1 LVNVSSKFKDA
12 IYGQERKTVAKVIF
26 EMTEFDKSDNDVA
39 VTVNTEHYLSS
50 KNQVVNGQREMSYKF
65 ATFERDYFKLDGS
78 FNIPPT
84 TNADGLEFGW
94 WSDNLSGEDGVFFVK
109 PVMELSLSEPITS
122 AGFSISFDTNTGE
135 YATHFSIDAYNEAGV
150 LIHSERV
157 TDNDSD
163 VYNLQ
168 KPIENYK
175 RIVITIDKWIAS
187 YRRARIAEV
196 DFGIIKVYSGENLIS
211 LKIVEEMD
219 LLTNV
224 VPSNEL
230 SFVVDNSDKIFNIL
244 NPDRLHE
251 YIKENMKIEAKIG
264 LQLEPNQDL
273 YEYIKMGRFYLT
285 EWTVDEGAMT
295 VSIVGRS
302 IFNSLEKLSYSR
314 LLQSTNLYDLAEDI
328 FSQANITD
336 YKIDEKLKEVNT
348 SGFTEPI
355 NMREALQLIAI
366 TGQSVIKEDRNGIIT
381 LERFE
386 PLKESSG
393 YITYVGPNNYVG
405 MTTPQVVNDYT
416 FKVIDF
422 DNAFEIPKVSLNQS
436 VFALKFKI
444 HDHTLEEP
452 YEFTVLNSDETEG
465 ETYEINNPLI
475 NSEALAIEIA
485 EWMIREYSIKI
496 DYVANW
502 RQNPALECGEIIAI
516 ENEFDEKKKAR
527 ITKQE
532 FEFSGYLDGIT
543 EAKGGI

>member
-50 KNQVVNGQREMSYKF
+50 KNQVMNGQREMSYKF

-109 PVMELSLSEPITS
+109 PVMELLLSEPITS

-157 TDNDSD
+157 TNNDSD

-175 RIVITIDKWIAS
+175 RIVITIDKWIVP
-187 YRRARIAEV
+187 YRRARITEV